1 MTNTKALKFINN
13 PTNLNAIYSYLEA
26 DLLSSFQN
34 SIKTIPMSERSQ
46 LNGYSNFFLTYKERI
61 TGNIEQ
67 VYLRLETNVFL
78 NKICLNPTLLTKLTN
93 ANLIIFADT
102 TDNRIFVS
110 DAKLN
115 NNHNWLQN
123 KSLRNIE
130 NYVTG
135 SGRSK
140 SCYVFNLETLLET
153 HAIFEIIPD
162 TKNIYIAHDSFCNYF
177 KQMVIQTP
185 SDRKNL
191 IDYNIDVSHIKN
203 IQFDKKERD
212 TVFYCFHNEKQTNK
226 SATLL
231 GIAEEFSNYS
241 SLSVDSIYQRLRR
254 AAKKD
259 GFAVIPCDGKID
271 KRFLNEKGF
280 IEIALSFVEDTFVQQ
295 VKLDRKVKDKIKKY
309 KKTHTEAKESW
320 TNEEK
325 AFFYTI

>member
-13 PTNLNAIYSYLEA
+13 PVNLNAIYSYLEA

-34 SIKTIPMSERSQ
+34 SIKTIPMNERNV

-61 TGNIEQ
+61 TGLIEQ
-67 VYLRLETNVFL
+67 VYLRLETNIFL

-93 ANLIIFADT
+93 SNLIIFADT

-115 NNHNWLQN
+115 NKHQWLQN

-130 NYVTG
+130 NYVTS
-135 SGRSK
+135 SGKSK
-140 SCYVFNLETLLET
+140 SCYIFNLETLLET

-162 TKNIYIAHDSFCNYF
+162 KNNIHIIHDSFYNYF
-177 KQMVIQTP
+177 SQNVINFPT
-185 SDRKNL
+185 DRKNL
-191 IDYNIDVSHIKN
+191 IEYDIDVSHIKN

-212 TVFYCFHNEKQTNK
+212 TVFYCFSNEKQTNK
-226 SATLL
+226 AATLL

-254 AAKKD
+254 AAKKES
-259 GFAVIPCDGKID
+259 FAVIPCNGKID
-271 KRFLNEKGF
+271 KRFLNEKGN
-280 IEIALSFVEDTFVQQ
+280 IEIALSFVEDTFIQEVR
-295 VKLDRKVKDKIKKY
+295 LDRKVKDKIKKY
-309 KKTHTEAKESW
+309 KKTHFEPKESW
-320 TNEEK
+320 TDEEK
-325 AFFYTI
+325 SYFYTV